1 MTGGVRDGLGTS
13 RHAAAAG
20 VILAAVEATYVWRV
34 GLSAALAAFAYLGAI
49 GTVVSV
55 IDLRSRRLPDK
66 IILPSYPATVALL
79 AVASGVEHDWWPLA
93 RAIIAAALVAG
104 FYLALGLAFPRG
116 LGLGDVKLGGMLALG
131 LGWLGWTTLATGV
144 LAGWCLAVF
153 VLLARY
159 ATQPATRGWPI
170 ALGPWLCL
178 GAVVAVGVR

>member
-13 RHAAAAG
+13 RHAATAG
-20 VILAAVEATYVWRV
+20 VILAAVEATFVWRV

-116 LGLGDVKLGGMLALG
+116 LGLGDVKLGTLLALALG
-131 LGWLGWTTLATGV
+131 WLSWSTLTTGV
-144 LAGWCLAVF
+144 LAAWGLAAVALLMPF
-153 VLLARY
+153 VIRADRRDR
-159 ATQPATRGWPI
+159 TI

-178 GAVVAVGVR
+178 GALVAVAVR